1 MSTDTY
7 PHLFSPSETCHCVTC
22 DEAALDKAK
31 VSGEV
36 LVVDKIANVAAPLT
50 AVKLA
55 KLGYKVWLLTKWPMI
70 GLEPAAEVYLHWILN
85 YLYEAE
91 VEMIADQA
99 VKRIS
104 GREVLNI
111 HQPTRARPFSAD
123 AIVILTSGNRA
134 GSRAWRCSVKFR
146 HD

>member
-1 MSTDTY
+1 M
-7 PHLFSPSETCHCVTC
+7 
-22 DEAALDKAK
+22 
-31 VSGEV
+31 
-36 LVVDKIANVAAPLT
+36 LVVDKIADVAASLA

-55 KLGYKVWLLTKWPMI
+55 KLGRKVRLLAEWPMI
-70 GLEPAAEVYLHWILN
+70 GWETAAEMYLHFILN

-111 HQPTRARPFSAD
+111 YQPTRARPISAD
-123 AIVILTSGNRA
+123 AIVILTSGNGA
-134 GSRAWRCSVKFR
+134 GSRAWRCSVKFW